1 MSVIIPDTNVIL
13 AAALEFTYDGTI
25 HTQHQFHVESS
36 RLLDMIK
43 ENSNVMGMLLP
54 KVDEESSAGLSLAFI
69 DLRAVAGARRI
80 VRNVASKA
88 AKEAAENMA
97 KQNKIQQTCKR
108 NISR

>member
-1 MSVIIPDTNVIL
+1 
-13 AAALEFTYDGTI
+13 
-25 HTQHQFHVESS
+25 
-36 RLLDMIK
+36 
-43 ENSNVMGMLLP
+43 MGMLLP